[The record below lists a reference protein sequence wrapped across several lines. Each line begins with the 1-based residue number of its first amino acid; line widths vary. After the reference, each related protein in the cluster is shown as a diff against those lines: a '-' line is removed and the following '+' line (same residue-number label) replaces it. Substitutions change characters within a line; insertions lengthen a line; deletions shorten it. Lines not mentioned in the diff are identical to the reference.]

1 MKSRWITITYYIDLE
16 TGSRIEGRREV
27 EENYTIIR
35 KKKTK
40 SYETKRHIGRI
51 EYAIECIRNRY
62 KQGELF

>member
-40 SYETKRHIGRI
+40 S
-51 EYAIECIRNRY
+51 
-62 KQGELF
+62 